1 MPEQG
6 EDMIRIDQLKIPVD
20 EPQENI
26 KKRISKL
33 LNVDI
38 TNISSIKIL
47 KRSIDARK
55 KVDISY
61 VYHLCCSLDGDEE
74 RILKRFRNNPRIT
87 RYEET
92 TYPIAGNVS
101 HKPKQRPVIIGM
113 GPAGL
118 FCGYLLAMAG
128 YGPLLIERG
137 REVEQR
143 QEDIHRFWEQ
153 GVLDPSSNVQF
164 GEGGAGTFSDGKLNT
179 LVNDRGRSDFV
190 LDTLIRFGAP
200 EQIRWDAKPHV
211 GTDILLQVVKAMR
224 QEIIR
229 LGGEVHFEETWE
241 GFRSEKGCLVE
252 ISTNKAIYETHDLV
266 AAIGHSAR
274 DTFRMLH
281 ACHVDMSA
289 KEFAVGFRVEHP
301 QFFLNEKQ
309 YGSVYAKQLPPAPY
323 KLATRLPS
331 GRGVYSFCMCPGGY
345 VVNAT
350 SLDGH
355 TVVNGMSYS
364 DRASGNANSAIVVSV
379 GAGEYD
385 MADPLGA
392 IQYQTALEQQA
403 FALGSGAI
411 PQQLYGD
418 FCHNKESRSYGEF
431 SSKTKGRTTFANM
444 RELLSDELSQSL
456 FMGMEQFAGR
466 IEGFDRYDAIL
477 SGIESRTSSPV
488 RIHRDDQFQ
497 SNVRGLYPCGEGAGY
512 AGGIM
517 SAAMDGIKVAE
528 KMIEK
533 YQVKDE
539 R

>member
-1 MPEQG
+1 
-6 EDMIRIDQLKIPVD
+6 MIRIDQLKIPVD

-26 KKRISKL
+26 KKYISKL
-33 LNVDI
+33 LNVNI
-38 TNISSIKIL
+38 TNISTVKIL
-47 KRSIDARK
+47 KRSLDARK
-55 KVDISY
+55 KSNIVY
-61 VYHLCCSLDGDEE
+61 VYRLCCSLNQDEE
-74 RILKRFRNNPRIT
+74 RILKKFRNHPGIT
-87 RYEET
+87 RYEERA
-92 TYPIAGNVS
+92 YPIVCNA
-101 HKPKQRPVIIGM
+101 KRAPKQRPVVIGM

-128 YGPLLIERG
+128 YEPLLIERG
-137 REVEQR
+137 QPVEQR
-143 QEDIHRFWEQ
+143 QKDIHRFWEQ
-153 GVLDPSSNVQF
+153 GILDPSSNVQF
-164 GEGGAGTFSDGKLNT
+164 GEGGAGAFSDGKLNT
-179 LVNDRGRSDFV
+179 LVNDKGRSDFV
-190 LDTLIRFGAP
+190 LNTLIRFGAP

-211 GTDILLQVVKAMR
+211 GTDILLHVVKAMR

-229 LGGEVHFEETWE
+229 LGGEIHFNETWE
-241 GFRSEKGCLVE
+241 GFREHEGSLVE
-252 ISTNKAIYETHDLV
+252 VVTNQGVYETHDLV
-266 AAIGHSAR
+266 VAIGHSAR
-274 DTFRMLH
+274 DTFHMLH
-281 ACHVDMSA
+281 AHHVDMSA
-289 KEFAVGFRVEHP
+289 KEFAVGFRIEHP
-301 QFFLNEKQ
+301 QAFLNEKQ
-309 YGSVYAKQLPPAPY
+309 YGPVYAKQLPPAPY

-392 IQYQTALEQQA
+392 VRYQTALEQQA

-418 FCHNKESRSYGEF
+418 FCHNRISRSYGDF
-431 SSKTKGRTTFANM
+431 SSETKGRTSFANM
-444 RELLSDELSQSL
+444 RALLSEEVSQSFL
-456 FMGMEQFAGR
+456 AGMKQFAGR

-497 SNVRGLYPCGEGAGY
+497 SNIRGLYPCGEGAGY